1 MPTTAIRD
9 ISRDEFKLFQ
19 DYVYKNVGISLADH
33 KITLVQ
39 GRLSKRLRAL
49 GLNSYKEYYD
59 YMLSDRSGEE
69 EYQLIS
75 AISTNVTQFFREGSQ
90 WDFLGDELQ
99 NILAAKRDKK
109 LRIWSAACSS
119 GEEPYSIAIFLRAH
133 IRDFSQWD
141 INVLASDIS
150 KRVLTKAQNGLY
162 EEKDVQGVPHNF
174 LNSYFTIEKGED
186 GEKAYRV
193 TDEIK
198 KMVTIRTFNLVY
210 DSFHFFPSHFDIVFC
225 RNVMIYF
232 DAQTQQRLIS
242 NYHKVLQEDGLL
254 FVGHS
259 ESLTRNKDEFTLIK
273 PSIYRRIRK
282 E

>member
-1 MPTTAIRD
+1 MTTGLND

-19 DYVYKNVGISLADH
+19 DYIYKNVGISLADH

-59 YMLSDRSGEE
+59 YMIADRTGEE
-69 EYQLIS
+69 EYHLIS
-75 AISTNVTQFFREGSQ
+75 AISTNVTQFFRESSQ
-90 WDFLGDELQ
+90 WDFLKEQLP
-99 NILAAKRDKK
+99 NILAQKADKK

-119 GEEPYSIAIFLRAH
+119 GEEPYSIAIFLHAN

-141 INVLASDIS
+141 INILASDIS
-150 KRVLTKAQNGLY
+150 KRVLTKAQSGVY
-162 EEKDVQGVPHNF
+162 EEKDVQGVPRN
-174 LNSYFTIEKGED
+174 LLTSYFTARQSEAGER
-186 GEKAYRV
+186 AYQII
-193 TDEIK
+193 DPIK
-198 KMVTIRTFNLVY
+198 KMITFRMFNLVY
-210 DSFHFFPSHFDIVFC
+210 DSFNLFYSHFDIIFC

-242 NYHKVLQEDGLL
+242 SYHKTLIDKGLL

-259 ESLTRNKDEFTLIK
+259 ESLTRNKDEFKLLK
-273 PSIYRRIRK
+273 PSIYQKI
-282 E
+282 